1 MKPSALLACL
11 LVLGFTGF
19 SQDLLKFSIRMK
31 GATCFDTSPD
41 NKYMAIAQGHF
52 ITLYNAGSDTKI
64 KEFSGVYKTGSQRV
78 NYNHSGDIVD
88 VKFNSKNELL
98 ATASSDKTIKLWKVP
113 SGELIATLEGHE
125 GAVVA
130 VRFSNNDQFLV
141 SASEDMT
148 VRLWDVRAMK
158 QLYSKKEHTKPV
170 RGLDVSADGKWIASG
185 GGDRQIVIYS
195 LENGSIV
202 KKIPA
207 HDNWVRSLAFSPDSK
222 ILASGGDDK
231 LIRFWNTETWQKEK
245 EFSQKGWTYDLA
257 FSGDGK
263 FLAAGLERN
272 AAEAYDVKT
281 GLLSLKVGTSN
292 PVLKINVSPDG
303 KNLATIEEF
312 GLEVKV
318 WDISS
323 LNISPIFR
331 FKDTK
336 DKMPPQIFISNPP
349 NLLNNRVTIYKDL
362 IDLRGSVVDE
372 SGVRELKVNGTVT
385 PVKENGNFVINLPL
399 SVGDNFVNIEVTDI
413 NDNIALKKF
422 TIARKNL
429 QGEEYNPVA
438 AKNFLLVIG
447 INNYQNW
454 PKLNN
459 AVKDASDVAS
469 TLISKYNFDFENIIS
484 LKDEQAT
491 RSNIYNSMR
500 SLIEKIT
507 QHDNL
512 VIYYS
517 GHGYFDALL
526 NEGYWVPVDAKIK
539 SEGDYVS
546 NSEILKIINNIN
558 SQHTFLV
565 ADACFSGSL
574 FGETTR
580 GYSENVEKFK
590 SRWGLASGR
599 LEVVSDGKV
608 GENSPFARSFISYL
622 RDSQKDKFPVSEL
635 IQFVK
640 MKVAEVSNQT
650 PLGNPL
656 KNVGDEGGEFV
667 FYRKN

>member
-1 MKPSALLACL
+1 MKPSVFGFACL
-11 LVLGFTGF
+11 TFLGLTGYA
-19 SQDLLKFSIRMK
+19 QDIPHLSIRMR
-31 GATCFDTSPD
+31 GALCFDTSPD
-41 NKYMAIAQGHF
+41 NKYMAIAQGHT
-52 ITLYNAGSDTKI
+52 ISLYSAGTDTKI
-64 KEFSGVYKTGSQRV
+64 KEFTGRDGKGGRP
-78 NYNHSGDIVD
+78 HSGDILAMRFD
-88 VKFNSKNELL
+88 SKGEVL
-98 ATASSDKTIKLWKVP
+98 ASCASDKSIKLWKVP
-113 SGELIATLEGHE
+113 SGELIGTLEGHE

-130 VRFSNNDQFLV
+130 VRFCENDQGLI

-148 VRLWDVRAMK
+148 VRRWDLSALK
-158 QLYSKKEHTKPV
+158 QTWFKKAHTKPI
-170 RGLDVSADGKWIASG
+170 RGLDVSPDGKWIATG
-185 GGDRQIVIYS
+185 GGDRQIVIYT
-195 LENGSIV
+195 LGDGSTV
-202 KKIPA
+202 KVINA
-207 HDNWVRSLAFSPDSK
+207 HDNWVRCLTFSPDSK
-222 ILASGGDDK
+222 MLASGGDDK
-231 LIRFWNTETWQKEK
+231 VIRVWQTDGWQKVRELP
-245 EFSQKGWTYDLA
+245 QKGWIYDLA
-257 FSGDGK
+257 FSGDGR

-272 AAEAYDVKT
+272 AAEVYDVKT
-281 GLLSLKVGTSN
+281 GLPSLKIETGN
-292 PVLKINVSPDG
+292 PVQKITISPDG
-303 KNLATIEEF
+303 KTISTIEEF
-312 GLEVKV
+312 GTEIKE
-318 WDISS
+318 WDVGS
-323 LNISPIFR
+323 LKILPVFR
-331 FKDTK
+331 FKDEK
-336 DKMPPQIFISNPP
+336 DKMPPQIFVANPP
-349 NLLNNRVTIYKDL
+349 NLINNRVTIYKDI

-372 SGVRELKVNGTVT
+372 SGVRELKVNKVVT
-385 PVKENGNFVINLPL
+385 PVKENGNFIINLPL
-399 SVGDNFVNIEVTDI
+399 SVGDNFIEIEVTDV

-422 TIARKNL
+422 VIARKNL
-429 QGEEYNPVA
+429 EGEAYNPA
-438 AKNFLLVIG
+438 IAKNFLLVIG

-469 TLISKYNFDFENIIS
+469 VLISKYNFDFENVIV

-500 SLIEKIT
+500 SLIEKISS
-507 QHDNL
+507 HDNL

-526 NEGYWVPVDAKIK
+526 NEGYWVPVDAKVK

-574 FGETTR
+574 FSETTR
-580 GYSENVEKFK
+580 GYTENVEKFK

-599 LEVVSDGKV
+599 LEVVSDGGV
-608 GENSPFARSFISYL
+608 GQNSPFARSFISYL
-622 RDSQKDKFPVSEL
+622 RENDKDKFPVSDL

-640 MKVAEVSNQT
+640 TKVAEVSNQT